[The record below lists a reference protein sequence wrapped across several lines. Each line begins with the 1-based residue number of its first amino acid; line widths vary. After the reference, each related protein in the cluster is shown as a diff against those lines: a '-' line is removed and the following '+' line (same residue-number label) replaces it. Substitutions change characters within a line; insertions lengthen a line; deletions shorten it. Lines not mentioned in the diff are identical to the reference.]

1 MTTPA
6 WIALGSAIISLT
18 ALGVSILTLWKTHFT
33 KFKPV
38 LTVGNCSFR
47 IYPIKNG
54 NEKWFIPSFNIPISI
69 TNKGA
74 QLGKVEDIRLKI
86 TFPEL
91 PIANHYEIFSA
102 KWIVAA
108 NRLSKDRFE
117 WVEKAIIEDWMPMIV
132 LARETKT
139 KNIVFESLEL
149 RWEEPVVQNKMICT
163 LEVKTDSSK
172 AYQQISKWTF
182 PLTVKNWLHL
192 AEDGRSFTASTDIKK
207 QEKEWIFP
215 KDLHKYTGTK
225 EEISKDRSKILPSYL
240 DYEEKE

>member
-6 WIALGSAIISLT
+6 WIALGAAIISLT

-33 KFKPV
+33 KFTPV

-54 NEKWFIPSFNIPISI
+54 NERWFIPSFNIPIST
-69 TNKGA
+69 TNNGA
-74 QLGKVEDIRLKI
+74 QLGKVDDLRLKI

-102 KWIVAA
+102 KWIVDA
-108 NRLSKDRFE
+108 NKLSKNRFD
-117 WVEKAIIEDWMPMIV
+117 WIDKAVVEDWMPMIV

-139 KNIVFESLEL
+139 KNIVFESI
-149 RWEEPVVQNKMICT
+149 RWEEPVIQNKMICT
-163 LEVKTDSSK
+163 LEIKTDSSK
-172 AYQQISKWTF
+172 TYQQISKWTF
-182 PLTVKNWLHL
+182 RLTAKEWVAL
-192 AEDGRSFTASTDIKK
+192 AENGTSFSTSTDIT
-207 QEKEWIFP
+207 QLEKEWIFP

-225 EEISKDRSKILPSYL
+225 EDIAKGKSKSSPSYL